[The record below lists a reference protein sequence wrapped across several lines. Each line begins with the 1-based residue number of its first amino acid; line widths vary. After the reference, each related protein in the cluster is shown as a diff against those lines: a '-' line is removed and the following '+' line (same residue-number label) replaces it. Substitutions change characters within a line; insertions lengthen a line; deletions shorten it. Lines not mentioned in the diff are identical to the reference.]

1 MKAVQIHNGFFLV
14 FERGEEIFSTLAS
27 FCRQT
32 DIHWAQFSGIGAV
45 ENVEIGY
52 YDLPNRRY
60 VFCEETGPF
69 EVANMDG
76 NVTELNEEPLIHAH
90 CVLSRCDESL
100 QCIGGHLRSAV
111 VSLTL
116 EVCMWEVTQPLFR
129 EYDDDTG
136 LNLISISV

>member
-14 FERGEEIFSTLAS
+14 FDRGEEVFSTLAD
-27 FCRQT
+27 FCRAT

-52 YDLPNRRY
+52 YDLPNRQY
-60 VFCEETGPF
+60 VFRREQGPF

-76 NVTELNEEPLIHAH
+76 NVTEFNEEALIHAH
-90 CVLSRCDESL
+90 GVLSRCDETLS
-100 QCIGGHLRSAV
+100 CIGGHLRSAIV
-111 VSLTL
+111 AVTL
-116 EVCMWEVTQPLFR
+116 EVCLWEVTQPLLR
-129 EYDDDTG
+129 EFDEEVG